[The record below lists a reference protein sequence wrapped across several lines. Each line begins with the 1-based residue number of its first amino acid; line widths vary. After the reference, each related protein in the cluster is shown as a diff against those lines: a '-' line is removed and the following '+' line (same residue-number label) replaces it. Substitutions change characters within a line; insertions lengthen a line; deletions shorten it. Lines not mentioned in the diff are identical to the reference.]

1 LINAPTKGKP
11 YHQHYT
17 VQLLGNVVGGRP
29 TSYINGTVKHS
40 YTFFGTYLFV
50 FVIFSVPMEE
60 FKKYTMTQIKEGETV
75 WFGCDVGKHFHRS
88 EGILDTRLFDYEL
101 VRQNHFCT

>member
-1 LINAPTKGKP
+1 
-11 YHQHYT
+11 
-17 VQLLGNVVGGRP
+17 
-29 TSYINGTVKHS
+29 
-40 YTFFGTYLFV
+40 
-50 FVIFSVPMEE
+50 MEE

-101 VRQNHFCT
+101 VRKPLLPKTHPYLILILNRPLIRNWG